1 MPDNISIKKKNIS
14 LIGLMGSG
22 KSMIGKHLAKEFGLK
37 FYDSDIEIEKI
48 TKKSINLIFE
58 KYGELYFRE
67 IESKVCLKL
76 LNEKN
81 CIISLGGGA
90 ILDKKIRKK
99 IKSDSYCIY
108 LKVKIDE
115 LIQRLKKSTRR
126 PLLKNVDVES
136 KIDTLYKN
144 RKIYY
149 NKANLIIE
157 NNGNKNE
164 TIDIIKKKLSIR

>member
-1 MPDNISIKKKNIS
+1 
-14 LIGLMGSG
+14 MGSG
-22 KSMIGKHLAKEFGLK
+22 KSMIGKHLAKEFGMK
-37 FYDSDIEIEKI
+37 FYDSDVEIEKI

-58 KYGELYFRE
+58 EYGEPYFRE

-115 LIQRLKKSTRR
+115 LIQRLKR
-126 PLLKNVDVES
+126 PLGGHCLKM
-136 KIDTLYKN
+136 
-144 RKIYY
+144 
-149 NKANLIIE
+149 LILNE
-157 NNGNKNE
+157 N
-164 TIDIIKKKLSIR
+164 

>member
-1 MPDNISIKKKNIS
+1 MN
-14 LIGLMGSG
+14 
-22 KSMIGKHLAKEFGLK
+22 
-37 FYDSDIEIEKI
+37 
-48 TKKSINLIFE
+48 
-58 KYGELYFRE
+58 
-67 IESKVCLKL
+67 L

-115 LIQRLKKSTRR
+115 LIQRLKRTTRR
-126 PLLKNVDVES
+126 PLLKNVDVEL

-164 TIDIIKKKLSIR
+164 TIDIIKKKLSFR